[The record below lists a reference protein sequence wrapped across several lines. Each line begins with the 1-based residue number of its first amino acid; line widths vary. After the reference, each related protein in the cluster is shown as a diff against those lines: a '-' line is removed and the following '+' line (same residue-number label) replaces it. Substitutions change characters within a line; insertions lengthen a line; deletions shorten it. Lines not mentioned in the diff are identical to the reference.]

1 MIPSPSL
8 PVNTPGLQDAL
19 ADNPGCAD
27 LLRALA
33 AAPDRAPARSVAPAV
48 LAAARRD
55 LRLRS
60 ARRALLAS
68 AAAAAVAAAFLL
80 LPGTSPAPAAPSPAA
95 LAADGT
101 PAAAP
106 SPRGLP
112 PKAGGGVIQH
122 SAFSIQHSLSALAAS
137 QRPDGSWA
145 PESGGEALA
154 PAATGLA
161 VLRLAASGDPS
172 FESALQRAAAWLRAN
187 QNADGT
193 FGAAAPAG
201 PSAAHNLAIPAVALL
216 RLYESGSYPELF
228 TPIDGAVGA
237 VRARLA
243 AEPRGAAVPQGE
255 VWLAA
260 ALALADSLEW
270 SDAHSG
276 DLRRALLRIDGS
288 GDARLASVAAAP
300 TLAAKREAL
309 LRLRL

>member
-8 PVNTPGLQDAL
+8 PMNTPGLQDAL

-33 AAPDRAPARSVAPAV
+33 AAPDRPPARSVAPAV

-55 LRLRS
+55 LRLRA

-80 LPGTSPAPAAPSPAA
+80 VPGTSPAPAAPSPAA
-95 LAADGT
+95 LAANGT
-101 PAAAP
+101 PAAP

-122 SAFSIQHSLSALAAS
+122 SAFGIQHSLSALAAS

-161 VLRLAASGDPS
+161 ILRLVASGDPS
-172 FESALQRAAAWLRAN
+172 FEPALQRAAAWLRAN

-243 AEPRGAAVPQGE
+243 AEPRGAGVPQGE
-255 VWLAA
+255 VWLAS

>member
-1 MIPSPSL
+1 MNS
-8 PVNTPGLQDAL
+8 PGLQDAL

-27 LLRALA
+27 LLAALA

-48 LAAARRD
+48 VSFARRD
-55 LRLRS
+55 LRLRA

-68 AAAAAVAAAFLL
+68 AAAAAVAAFLL
-80 LPGTSPAPAAPSPAA
+80 LPGSAPDAPLPGSVAVAESPAT
-95 LAADGT
+95 AAD
-101 PAAAP
+101 PLAELA
-106 SPRGLP
+106 
-112 PKAGGGVIQH
+112 
-122 SAFSIQHSLSALAAS
+122 SL

-161 VLRLAASGDPS
+161 VLRLAASGNPA
-172 FESALQRAAAWLRAN
+172 FEPALQRAAAWLRAQ

-193 FGAAAPAG
+193 FGAVAPSGA
-201 PSAAHNLAIPAVALL
+201 SAAHNLAIPAVALL

-243 AEPRGAAVPQGE
+243 AEPRGRGVPQGE

-288 GDARLASVAAAP
+288 GDARLAPVAAAA
-300 TLAAKREAL
+300 TLSAKREAL
-309 LRLRL
+309 LRLCI

>member
-33 AAPDRAPARSVAPAV
+33 AAPDRPPARSVAPAV

-55 LRLRS
+55 LRLRA

-68 AAAAAVAAAFLL
+68 VAAAAVAAFVL
-80 LPGTSPAPAAPSPAA
+80 LPASAPDAS
-95 LAADGT
+95 T
-101 PAAAP
+101 
-106 SPRGLP
+106 
-112 PKAGGGVIQH
+112 IQH
-122 SAFSIQHSLSALAAS
+122 SAFSIQHSTAATNPLAKLAS
-137 QRPDGSWA
+137 LQRPDGSWA

-161 VLRLAASGDPS
+161 ILRLVASGDPS
-172 FESALQRAAAWLRAN
+172 FEPALQRAAAWLRAN

-243 AEPRGAAVPQGE
+243 EEPRGAGVPQGE

-260 ALALADSLEW
+260 ALALADSLAW

-309 LRLRL
+309 LRLCI

>member
-1 MIPSPSL
+1 M
-8 PVNTPGLQDAL
+8 NTPGLQDAL
-19 ADNPGCAD
+19 ADNPGCAE

-55 LRLRS
+55 LRLRA

-68 AAAAAVAAAFLL
+68 AAAAAVIAAFLL
-80 LPGTSPAPAAPSPAA
+80 LPGTSPAPAATSPAT

-106 SPRGLP
+106 SLRGLP
-112 PKAGGGVIQH
+112 PKAGGGVVQH
-122 SAFSIQHSLSALAAS
+122 SAFSIQHSTAATNPLAKLAS
-137 QRPDGSWA
+137 LQRPDGSWA

-172 FESALQRAAAWLRAN
+172 FEPALQRAAAWLRAN

-193 FGAAAPAG
+193 FGAAVPAG
-201 PSAAHNLAIPAVALL
+201 PSATHNLAIPAVALL

-243 AEPRGAAVPQGE
+243 AEPRGAGVPQGE

-309 LRLRL
+309 LRLCI

>member
-55 LRLRS
+55 LRLRA

-80 LPGTSPAPAAPSPAA
+80 LPGTSPAPADPSPAA

-112 PKAGGGVIQH
+112 PKAGGGV
-122 SAFSIQHSLSALAAS
+122 IQHSLSALAAS

-172 FESALQRAAAWLRAN
+172 FEPALQRAAAWLRAN

-243 AEPRGAAVPQGE
+243 AEPRGAGVPQGE

>member
-1 MIPSPSL
+1 MNS
-8 PVNTPGLQDAL
+8 PGLQDAL

-27 LLRALA
+27 LLAALA

-48 LAAARRD
+48 IAFARRD
-55 LRLRS
+55 LRLR
-60 ARRALLAS
+60 AVRRLAV
-68 AAAAAVAAAFLL
+68 AAAAAAALVAAFLL
-80 LPGTSPAPAAPSPAA
+80 LPGSAPE
-95 LAADGT
+95 T
-101 PAAAP
+101 PT
-106 SPRGLP
+106 
-112 PKAGGGVIQH
+112 IQH
-122 SAFSIQHSLSALAAS
+122 SAFSIQHSTAAADPLAELAS
-137 QRPDGSWA
+137 LQRPDGSWA
-145 PESGGEALA
+145 PERGGEALA

-172 FESALQRAAAWLRAN
+172 FEPALQRAAAWLRAQ

-193 FGAAAPAG
+193 FGAIAPSGA
-201 PSAAHNLAIPAVALL
+201 SAAHNLAIPAVALL

-237 VRARLA
+237 VRARLS
-243 AEPRGAAVPQGE
+243 AEPRGAGVPQGE

-288 GDARLASVAAAP
+288 GDARLAPVAAAP
-300 TLAAKREAL
+300 TLSGKREAL
-309 LRLRL
+309 LRLCI

>member
-19 ADNPGCAD
+19 ADNPDCAD

-33 AAPDRAPARSVAPAV
+33 AAPDRAPASSVAPAV

-55 LRLRS
+55 LRLRA

-68 AAAAAVAAAFLL
+68 AAAAAVVAAFLL

-172 FESALQRAAAWLRAN
+172 FEPALQRAAAWLRAN

>member
-1 MIPSPSL
+1 MNSS
-8 PVNTPGLQDAL
+8 GLQDAL

-27 LLRALA
+27 LIAALA
-33 AAPDRAPARSVAPAV
+33 AATDRAPVRSVAPVVVAF
-48 LAAARRD
+48 ARRD
-55 LRLRS
+55 LRLRRS
-60 ARRALLAS
+60 RRAILAS
-68 AAAAAVAAAFLL
+68 AAAAAALVAVFLI
-80 LPGTSPAPAAPSPAA
+80 LPGSDSAPA
-95 LAADGT
+95 DGL
-101 PAAAP
+101 PQARFVRQ
-106 SPRGLP
+106 SPRGGEL
-112 PKAGGGVIQH
+112 H
-122 SAFSIQHSLSALAAS
+122 DLAAT

-145 PESGGEALA
+145 PEHGGEALA

-172 FESALQRAAAWLRAN
+172 FEPALQRAAAWLRAQ

-193 FGAAAPAG
+193 FGAVAPSGA
-201 PSAAHNLAIPAVALL
+201 SAAHNLAIPAVALL

-243 AEPRGAAVPQGE
+243 SEPRGAGVPQGE

-288 GDARLASVAAAP
+288 GDARLAPVASAT
-300 TLAAKREAL
+300 TLSAKREAL
-309 LRLRL
+309 LRLCI

>member
-1 MIPSPSL
+1 MKS
-8 PVNTPGLQDAL
+8 PGLQDAL

-27 LLRALA
+27 LIAALA

-48 LAAARRD
+48 VAFARRD
-55 LRLRS
+55 LRLR
-60 ARRALLAS
+60 AVRRAFLAS
-68 AAAAAVAAAFLL
+68 AAAAAALVAAFLL
-80 LPGTSPAPAAPSPAA
+80 LPGSDSAPADGLSQARFARQSPQGGGRLHE
-95 LAADGT
+95 LAAT
-101 PAAAP
+101 
-106 SPRGLP
+106 
-112 PKAGGGVIQH
+112 
-122 SAFSIQHSLSALAAS
+122 

-145 PESGGEALA
+145 PEHGGEALA

-172 FESALQRAAAWLRAN
+172 FEPALQRAAAWLRAQ

-193 FGAAAPAG
+193 FGAVAPSGA
-201 PSAAHNLAIPAVALL
+201 SAAHNLAIPAVALL

-243 AEPRGAAVPQGE
+243 AEPRGAGGVPQGD

-288 GDARLASVAAAP
+288 GDARLAPVAAAT
-300 TLAAKREAL
+300 TLSAKREAL
-309 LRLRL
+309 LRLCI

>member
-55 LRLRS
+55 LRLRA

-68 AAAAAVAAAFLL
+68 AAAAAVAAFVL
-80 LPGTSPAPAAPSPAA
+80 LPASAPDAS
-95 LAADGT
+95 T
-101 PAAAP
+101 
-106 SPRGLP
+106 
-112 PKAGGGVIQH
+112 IQH
-122 SAFSIQHSLSALAAS
+122 SAFSIQHSTAATNPLAKLAS
-137 QRPDGSWA
+137 LQRPDGSWA

-161 VLRLAASGDPS
+161 ILRLVASGDPS
-172 FESALQRAAAWLRAN
+172 FEPALQRAAAWLRAN

-243 AEPRGAAVPQGE
+243 AEPRGAGVPQGE

-260 ALALADSLEW
+260 ALALADSLAW

-309 LRLRL
+309 LRLCI

>member
-8 PVNTPGLQDAL
+8 PMNTPGLQDAL

-33 AAPDRAPARSVAPAV
+33 AAPDHAPARSIAPAV

-55 LRLRS
+55 LRLRA

-68 AAAAAVAAAFLL
+68 AAAAAVVAAFLL

-243 AEPRGAAVPQGE
+243 AEPHGAGVPQGE

>member
-1 MIPSPSL
+1 MNS
-8 PVNTPGLQDAL
+8 PGLQDAL

-27 LLRALA
+27 LLAALA
-33 AAPDRAPARSVAPAV
+33 AAPGRAPARSVAPAV
-48 LAAARRD
+48 VAFARRD
-55 LRLRS
+55 LRLRA
-60 ARRALLAS
+60 ARRALLAT
-68 AAAAAVAAAFLL
+68 AAAALVAAFVL
-80 LPGTSPAPAAPSPAA
+80 LPASAP
-95 LAADGT
+95 DT
-101 PAAAP
+101 
-106 SPRGLP
+106 
-112 PKAGGGVIQH
+112 KVIQH
-122 SAFSIQHSLSALAAS
+122 SAFSIQHSRNESDLRKLAAV

-145 PESGGEALA
+145 PESGGEALV

-161 VLRLAASGDPS
+161 VLRLAASGEAAYEP
-172 FESALQRAAAWLRAN
+172 ALRRAAAWLRAN

-237 VRARLA
+237 VRARLS
-243 AEPRGAAVPQGE
+243 AEPRGAGVPQGE

-260 ALALADSLEW
+260 ALALADSLAW

-288 GDARLASVAAAP
+288 GDARLAPVAAAA
-300 TLAAKREAL
+300 TLSAKREAL
-309 LRLRL
+309 LRLCI

>member
-1 MIPSPSL
+1 MNS
-8 PVNTPGLQDAL
+8 PGLQDAL

-27 LLRALA
+27 LIAALA
-33 AAPDRAPARSVAPAV
+33 AATDRAPVRSVAPVVVAF
-48 LAAARRD
+48 ARRD
-55 LRLRS
+55 LRLRRS
-60 ARRALLAS
+60 RRAILAS
-68 AAAAAVAAAFLL
+68 AAAAAALVAAFLI
-80 LPGTSPAPAAPSPAA
+80 LPGSDSAPA
-95 LAADGT
+95 DGL
-101 PAAAP
+101 PQARFVRQ
-106 SPRGLP
+106 SPRGGEL
-112 PKAGGGVIQH
+112 H
-122 SAFSIQHSLSALAAS
+122 DLAAT

-145 PESGGEALA
+145 PEHGGEALA

-172 FESALQRAAAWLRAN
+172 FEPALQRAAAWLRAQ

-193 FGAAAPAG
+193 FGAVAPSGA
-201 PSAAHNLAIPAVALL
+201 SAAHNLAIPAVALL

-243 AEPRGAAVPQGE
+243 SEPRGAGVPQGE

>member
-1 MIPSPSL
+1 MNS
-8 PVNTPGLQDAL
+8 PGLQDAL

-27 LLRALA
+27 LLAALA

-48 LAAARRD
+48 VALARRD
-55 LRLRS
+55 LRLR
-60 ARRALLAS
+60 AVRRALLAS
-68 AAAAAVAAAFLL
+68 AAAAAAFVAAFLL
-80 LPGTSPAPAAPSPAA
+80 LPGSAPAPASSA
-95 LAADGT
+95 T
-101 PAAAP
+101 
-106 SPRGLP
+106 
-112 PKAGGGVIQH
+112 IQH
-122 SAFSIQHSLSALAAS
+122 SSFSIHHSEKDPLRSLASS

-145 PESGGEALA
+145 PDCGGEALS

-172 FESALQRAAAWLRAN
+172 FEPALQRAAAWLRAQ

-193 FGAAAPAG
+193 FGAVAPSGA
-201 PSAAHNLAIPAVALL
+201 SAAHNLAIPAVALL

-243 AEPRGAAVPQGE
+243 SEPRGAGVPQGE

-276 DLRRALLRIDGS
+276 DLRRTLLRIDGS
-288 GDARLASVAAAP
+288 GDARLAPVAAAS
-300 TLAAKREAL
+300 TLSAKREAL
-309 LRLRL
+309 LRLCI

>member
-1 MIPSPSL
+1 MNSPG
-8 PVNTPGLQDAL
+8 TQDAL

-27 LLRALA
+27 LLAALA

-48 LAAARRD
+48 VAFARRD
-55 LRLRS
+55 LRLR
-60 ARRALLAS
+60 AVRRAFLAS
-68 AAAAAVAAAFLL
+68 AAAAAALVAAFLL
-80 LPGTSPAPAAPSPAA
+80 LPGSAPSPSAAPAA
-95 LAADGT
+95 LAAGGT
-101 PAAAP
+101 PAAARH
-106 SPRGLP
+106 SSLVAPR
-112 PKAGGGVIQH
+112 
-122 SAFSIQHSLSALAAS
+122 SLSALASS

-145 PESGGEALA
+145 PERGGEALA

-172 FESALQRAAAWLRAN
+172 FEPALQRAAAWLRAQ

-193 FGAAAPAG
+193 FGAVAPSGA
-201 PSAAHNLAIPAVALL
+201 SAAHNLAIPAVALL

-243 AEPRGAAVPQGE
+243 TEPRGAGVPQGD

-276 DLRRALLRIDGS
+276 DLRRTLLRIDGS
-288 GDARLASVAAAP
+288 GDARLAPVAAAT
-300 TLAAKREAL
+300 TLSAKREAL
-309 LRLRL
+309 LRLCI